1 MSLAELSAKLYT
13 IKSRKNVPLST
24 AFSSLIR
31 EDIAARFSVYNM
43 VKSLTGSEI
52 ISQTLESKY
61 GFRTPQQKADNEE
74 AKRKQI
80 KENRFKKY
88 AVSSILSLNS
98 KVNTLAAITER
109 NTILIENLY
118 RDLGSFRTQKRFV
131 KSDLNSSA
139 IKTPLRSRTVKFQ
152 IDQIKN
158 ELIALKALQSRSRN
172 RGAKKLAMGAA
183 AGAIVGGG
191 LGRDGTNPDQLP
203 SGGGLGRDGTNPNQ
217 LPPDQP
223 SSSDSSLIEKI
234 SSAADIAVLATLAV
248 SAVKKLK
255 PGTPPTAPK
264 LPARVDY
271 TKALKFAKTAVKT
284 TGVGYVAGEISER
297 LLGGVA
303 NLFQGKRD
311 KTRADSD
318 KIAKIFGLTLV
329 RGENGNTVAYEI
341 DGKRYKTYDELPV
354 QYKNI
359 IDAYL
364 SGDQRSAAARKA
376 LSEIAQNSKT
386 YDLLKTTEGRA
397 QVLFPPIPATQI
409 PAAVVAAAA
418 PSAPAPSA
426 PAPAPSN
433 GSSGGSRSTSESG
446 ALSRSD
452 SVQNPSIT
460 QYGDEVRIGN
470 EIRKGG
476 TVSWRTNNPGNVSY
490 GKLAKQYGAIGRW
503 MKPDGDKQQ
512 RTTGIAIM
520 PTYEDGLKLKMAL
533 WRRPL
538 YQNDTLDQGV
548 SRWTKG
554 DPTVALGSEYAESM
568 ARAAGVSVD
577 FPIKNLSDSQLRLAA
592 IKQEKFEGFREGRV
606 LNAAMRVDAPTTSS
620 TMTAAIGV
628 GGATAVSPPYQ
639 TASMI
644 ASSNMPLLASV
655 PGATVATP
663 PVEPT
668 IPQSKMAESTSEVAG
683 FNALA
688 AVDSIQNGVIVLSR
702 RITDLEMRQTTDKQ
716 FPSVRN
722 STGFA

>member
-191 LGRDGTNPDQLP
+191 LGRDGTNP
-203 SGGGLGRDGTNPNQ
+203 NQ

-223 SSSDSSLIEKI
+223 PPDQPPPDKPPSSDSSFFR
-234 SSAADIAVLATLAV
+234 SAAGVAGAAALAV
-248 SAVKKLK
+248 SVVKKLK

-264 LPARVDY
+264 LPARVNY

-297 LLGGVA
+297 LLGGAA
-303 NLFQGKRD
+303 NLFQEKRD
-311 KTRADSD
+311 KTRADAD

-329 RGENGNTVAYEI
+329 KGKNGNTVAYEI

-418 PSAPAPSA
+418 SSAAAPS
-426 PAPAPSN
+426 APAPSN
-433 GSSGGSRSTSESG
+433 GSSGGSRSTPDSG
-446 ALSRSD
+446 ALSRND
-452 SVQNPSIT
+452 EVQNSPIT

-520 PTYEDGLKLKMAL
+520 PTYDDGLKLKMAL

-628 GGATAVSPPYQ
+628 GGATAVPPPYQ